1 MSFFNNF
8 RLLAKPYQGTDQK
21 PDKHYSILPT
31 VLKLVDDPSGKTIL
45 DVACGSGFFTFPI
58 AELGAAHVIGVDNSE
73 QQLEIARSKS
83 VANTEF
89 RLCDIFNGEL
99 PPADMAVI
107 PFAANYA
114 KDLRMLT
121 KLFIRLRS
129 CLNQGGRAIFVMD
142 LPGERG
148 GLPYKRMRSFGA
160 VKWWAQGPY
169 DGAMFCNHLFDG
181 RGKEICSLWA
191 YYYSPLTIQFALQD
205 AGFQNIRWH
214 KPVISE
220 EGLRVLGQGFWQGY
234 SDNCEL
240 GYITAEK

>member
-8 RLLAKPYQGTDQK
+8 HLLAKPYQGTDQK

-31 VLKLVDDPSGKTIL
+31 VLKLVGDPRGKAVL
-45 DVACGSGFFTFPI
+45 DVACGSGFFSFPI
-58 AELGAAHVIGVDNSE
+58 AAMGATRVIGIDNSE
-73 QQLEIARSKS
+73 QQLEIARCNS

-89 RLCDIFNGEL
+89 HLCDIFDGEL
-99 PPADMAVI
+99 PSADIAVI
-107 PFAANYA
+107 PFAANYS
-114 KDLRMLT
+114 KDLRMLAE
-121 KLFIRLRS
+121 LFARLFR
-129 CLNQGGRAIFVMD
+129 CLNQDGHAVFVMD

-205 AGFQNIRWH
+205 AGFRDIRWH
-214 KPVISE
+214 KPVVSD
-220 EGLRVLGQGFWQGY
+220 EGLRTLGQEFWQGY
-234 SDNCEL
+234 QDNCEL